1 MLFDELTIQKRIYKK
16 DVWYMTR
23 QHPADQDIVI
33 KSNEWLLKVEMEEIK
48 RNTELENGDIDIE

>member
-1 MLFDELTIQKRIYKK
+1 
-16 DVWYMTR
+16 MTR
-23 QHPADQDIVI
+23 QRPADQDIVI